1 MANRERELLSLRTE
15 LTTVNLKYTEAIEET
30 KKQVRSYADQLR
42 AANEELRI
50 GKNRKEEQDREM
62 ERLRN

>member
-1 MANRERELLSLRTE
+1 LANRERELLSLRTE